1 MTGNQYNNIVKW
13 TLAHA
18 DPETTKDNLAAVRA
32 VMQNCGA
39 AFPNGGISEV
49 METLMSDEY
58 MGWQNCTY
66 KQTQAYANSGI
77 ASIGIDGR
85 RIIIILPEE
94 GTIRRCTTDVHGT
107 AAEYIRQVSEIS
119 IAERIPMQFF
129 SYYNVL

>member
-18 DPETTKDNLAAVRA
+18 DPETTKDNLAAV
-32 VMQNCGA
+32 
-39 AFPNGGISEV
+39 SEV

-94 GTIRRCTTDVHGT
+94 GTIRRCITDVHGT